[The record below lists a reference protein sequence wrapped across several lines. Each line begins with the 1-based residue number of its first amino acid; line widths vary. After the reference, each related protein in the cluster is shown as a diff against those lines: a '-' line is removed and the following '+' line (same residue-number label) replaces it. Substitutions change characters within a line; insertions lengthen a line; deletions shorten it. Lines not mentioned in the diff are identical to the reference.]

1 MRIRGEGSTPWKV
14 AGSAHRVTRKV
25 AASAHKATRK
35 GTSGAPGVAGMLHL
49 APWARALFLACI
61 LAFGGGAGWGLGGLG
76 PEGGGSEGT
85 GSEGTGPAGWGL
97 AMASTQAA
105 PGGKGTANPA
115 DPQKVLRVA
124 FPVAE
129 SGFDPVRVN
138 DLYSNTVTSAIFHTL
153 VTWDWM
159 AKPARLVPYAAEAM
173 PEVSED
179 GTLYTFKVRKGLLF
193 APDPAFGGKRREL
206 VAQDFAYTLKR
217 HADPRNRSPQLSDL
231 EDKIA
236 GFAEANKAAVRTGS
250 LDYDQA
256 IAGIE
261 VPDRYTLRIRLLRR
275 ERNFLSLLA
284 NPYASGMAREVVEHY
299 GQEGVM
305 ANPVGT
311 GPYRIEKW
319 VRGSKIV
326 LAANP
331 DFPAFTWDFEAT
343 PGDEADQQIVRQMRG
358 RRMPQIGKVDISIIE
373 EPQSA
378 WLAFSSKSI
387 DVIGVPPPFIDK
399 ALDADQRLLEAWK
412 EQGVGLY
419 RSVEPDIRY
428 QFFNLKDPVIGG
440 YSKEKIALRR
450 AIIMGYD
457 VDEEIRVIR
466 KNQAVKAEQMVSPVI
481 PGHDPQY
488 RSIVRHD
495 PGLANALLD
504 QFNYRKAADGFRTLP
519 DGKPLVF
526 TMYSTTSSID
536 RERDEL
542 WKRSM
547 DRIGIRLEV
556 KKDKFPELLKQ
567 GKQCAIPS
575 WSLGWTRSSESE
587 FVMKLLYSKTIGQNN
602 YACFESADYDK
613 YFEDLKRLPDGPQRT
628 RVLHNLYRLMEVYGV
643 LGLSST
649 SIATR
654 LHHPWVEGYRKHP
667 LLLSDFHLMDIR
679 KR

>member
-1 MRIRGEGSTPWKV
+1 MTWVWLVLALALCVGSG
-14 AGSAHRVTRKV
+14 AGLG
-25 AASAHKATRK
+25 AASAA
-35 GTSGAPGVAGMLHL
+35 
-49 APWARALFLACI
+49 
-61 LAFGGGAGWGLGGLG
+61 
-76 PEGGGSEGT
+76 
-85 GSEGTGPAGWGL
+85 
-97 AMASTQAA
+97 
-105 PGGKGTANPA
+105 ANPA
-115 DPQKVLRVA
+115 DPQKVLRIA
-124 FPVAE
+124 FPTAE
-129 SGFDPVRVN
+129 SGFDPVRAN
-138 DLYSNTVTSAIFHTL
+138 DLYSNTVTHAIFHTL
-153 VTWDWM
+153 MTWDWM

-179 GTLYTFKVRKGLLF
+179 GTVYTFKVRKGLLF
-193 APDPAFGGKRREL
+193 TPDPAFGGKRRE
-206 VAQDFAYTLKR
+206 VTAEDFAYTLRR

-231 EDKIA
+231 EDKIV
-236 GFAEANKAAVRTGS
+236 GFAEAYKAAVSSGKFDDTQR
-250 LDYDQA
+250 

-261 VPDRYTLRIRLLRR
+261 VPDRYTLRLRLLRR

-284 NPYASGMAREVVEHY
+284 NPYAGAMAREVVEHY
-299 GQEGVM
+299 GQEAVM
-305 ANPVGT
+305 ANPVGS

-331 DFPAFTWDFEAT
+331 DFPAFVWDFEAS
-343 PGDEADQQIVRQMRG
+343 PGDEADQQVARQMRG
-358 RRMPQIGKVDISIIE
+358 RKMPQIGKVDISIIE

-387 DVIGVPPPFIDK
+387 DAIGVPPPFIEK
-399 ALDADQRLLEAWK
+399 ALDTNQRLLEAWR
-412 EQGVGLY
+412 EQGVGMY

-440 YSKEKIALRR
+440 YTKEKIALRR

-481 PGHDPQY
+481 PGHDPGY
-488 RSIVRHD
+488 RSMVRHD

-504 QFNYRKAADGFRTLP
+504 QFNYRKGPDGFRMLP

-526 TMYSTTSSID
+526 TIHSTTSSID

-567 GKQCAIPS
+567 GKQCAIAS

-587 FVMKLLYSKTIGQNN
+587 FVMKLLYSRTIGQNN
-602 YACFESADYDK
+602 YACFESADYDR
-613 YFEDLKRLPDGPQRT
+613 YFEELKRLPDGAQRT

>member
-1 MRIRGEGSTPWKV
+1 MARHGFRRPLIIQSRLLGWLFMLMGCLQMLSPT
-14 AGSAHRVTRKV
+14 SAL
-25 AASAHKATRK
+25 AAS
-35 GTSGAPGVAGMLHL
+35 
-49 APWARALFLACI
+49 
-61 LAFGGGAGWGLGGLG
+61 
-76 PEGGGSEGT
+76 
-85 GSEGTGPAGWGL
+85 
-97 AMASTQAA
+97 
-105 PGGKGTANPA
+105 NPA
-115 DPQKVLRVA
+115 DPAKVLRIA
-124 FPVAE
+124 FPIAE

-138 DLYSNTVTSAIFHTL
+138 DLYSNTITHALFHTL

-159 AKPARLVPYAAEAM
+159 AKPAKLVPYAAETM

-179 GTLYTFKVRKGLLF
+179 GTTYTFRIRKGLLF
-193 APDPAFGGKRREL
+193 TPDAAFKGKRREL
-206 VAQDFAYTLKR
+206 TAYDFAYTLKR
-217 HADPRNRSPQLSDL
+217 HADPKSRSPQLSDL
-231 EDKIA
+231 EDKIL
-236 GFAEANKAAVRTGS
+236 GFAEANRAAVSSGRF
-250 LDYDQA
+250 DYDA
-256 IAGIE
+256 DIPGIQ
-261 VPDRYTLRIRLLRR
+261 VLDRYSLRIKLIRR
-275 ERNFLSLLA
+275 ERNFLTLLA
-284 NPYASGMAREVVEHY
+284 NPYAGGMAREVVEHY
-299 GQEGVM
+299 GHEAVM
-305 ANPVGT
+305 SNPVGT
-311 GPYRIEKW
+311 GPYKIEKW
-319 VRGSKIV
+319 IRGSKII

-331 DFPAFTWDFEAT
+331 DFPAFTWDFEASAD
-343 PGDEADQQIVRQMRG
+343 DEADKRVAAQMKG
-358 RRMPQIGKVDISIIE
+358 RKMPQIGRVEISIIE
-373 EPQSA
+373 EPQST

-387 DVIGVPPPFIDK
+387 DSIAVPPSFIEK
-399 ALDADQRLLEAWK
+399 ALDANNRLLPSWT
-412 EQGVGLY
+412 EQHVGMY

-450 AIIMGYD
+450 AIILGYD

-466 KNQAVKAEQMVSPVI
+466 KNQAVKAEQMVAPVI
-481 PGHDPQY
+481 PGHDPNY
-488 RSIVRHD
+488 RSIVRYD

-504 QFNYRKAADGFRTLP
+504 QFNYRKGADGYRSLP

-526 TMYSTTSSID
+526 TIYSTTNSID

-575 WSLGWTRSSESE
+575 WALGWTRSSESE
-587 FVMKLLYSKTIGQNN
+587 FVMKLLSSKTIGQNN
-602 YACFESADYDK
+602 YACFESKEYDQ
-613 YFEDLKRLPDGPQRT
+613 YFEDLKRLPDGPERT
-628 RVLHNLYRLMEVYGV
+628 RVLHNMYRLMEVYGV

>member
-1 MRIRGEGSTPWKV
+1 MTWVWLVLALALCVGSG
-14 AGSAHRVTRKV
+14 AGLG
-25 AASAHKATRK
+25 AASAA
-35 GTSGAPGVAGMLHL
+35 
-49 APWARALFLACI
+49 
-61 LAFGGGAGWGLGGLG
+61 
-76 PEGGGSEGT
+76 
-85 GSEGTGPAGWGL
+85 
-97 AMASTQAA
+97 
-105 PGGKGTANPA
+105 ANPA
-115 DPQKVLRVA
+115 DPQKVLRIA
-124 FPVAE
+124 FPTAE
-129 SGFDPVRVN
+129 SGFDPVRAN
-138 DLYSNTVTSAIFHTL
+138 DLYSNTVTHAIFHTL
-153 VTWDWM
+153 MTWDWM

-179 GTLYTFKVRKGLLF
+179 GTVYTFKVRKGLLF
-193 APDPAFGGKRREL
+193 TPDPAFGGKRRE
-206 VAQDFAYTLKR
+206 VTAEDFAYTLRR

-231 EDKIA
+231 EDKIV
-236 GFAEANKAAVRTGS
+236 GFAEAYKAAVSSGNFDDTQR
-250 LDYDQA
+250 

-261 VPDRYTLRIRLLRR
+261 VPDRYTLRLRLLRR

-284 NPYASGMAREVVEHY
+284 NPYAGAMAREVVEHY
-299 GQEGVM
+299 GQEAVM
-305 ANPVGT
+305 ANPVGS

-331 DFPAFTWDFEAT
+331 DFPAFVWDFEAS
-343 PGDEADQQIVRQMRG
+343 PGDEADQQVARQMRG
-358 RRMPQIGKVDISIIE
+358 RKMPQIGKVDISIIE

-387 DVIGVPPPFIDK
+387 DAIGVPPPFIEK
-399 ALDADQRLLEAWK
+399 ALDTNQRLLEAWR
-412 EQGVGLY
+412 EQGVGMY

-440 YSKEKIALRR
+440 YTKEKIALRR

-481 PGHDPQY
+481 PGHDPGY
-488 RSIVRHD
+488 RSMVRHD

-504 QFNYRKAADGFRTLP
+504 QFNYRKGPDGFRMLP

-526 TMYSTTSSID
+526 TIHSTTSSID

-567 GKQCAIPS
+567 GKQCAIAS

-587 FVMKLLYSKTIGQNN
+587 FVMKLLYSRTIGQNN
-602 YACFESADYDK
+602 YACFESADYDR
-613 YFEDLKRLPDGPQRT
+613 YFEELKRLPDGAQRT